1 MRIIPAI
8 DIINGKCVRLSQGN
22 YNLKTI
28 YGDNPL
34 DMAKRF
40 EDSGIRYLH
49 LVDLDGAKSN
59 SIVNHLVLEQIAL
72 KTSLKVDFGGGLK
85 SSKDIEK
92 AFDYGANQ
100 ITLGSLAVS
109 NPDLFFDLLERY
121 GYQKIILGADFLNGK
136 IKTNGWLE
144 DSGKDLINFID
155 DFVSRGVNYVIPT
168 DISKDG
174 MLKGP
179 SLSKYK
185 EILKNF
191 KDVSLIAS
199 GGISVIQDLEELKSI
214 GCEGAII
221 GKAIYENKI
230 DLKSLTQF
238 IEN

>member
-40 EDSGIRYLH
+40 EDSGNRYLH

-121 GYQKIILGADFLNGK
+121 GFQKIILGADFLNGK

-191 KDVSLIAS
+191 KNISLIAS

>member
-121 GYQKIILGADFLNGK
+121 GFQKIILGADFLNGK

-191 KDVSLIAS
+191 KNISLIAS

>member
-59 SIVNHLVLEQIAL
+59 SVVNHLVLEQIAL

-92 AFDYGANQ
+92 AFNYGANQ
-100 ITLGSLAVS
+100 ITLGSLAVY
-109 NPDLFFDLLERY
+109 NPDLFFDLLESY
-121 GYQKIILGADFLNGK
+121 GCQKIILGADFLNGK

-230 DLKSLTQF
+230 NLKSLTQF

>member
-59 SIVNHLVLEQIAL
+59 SIVNHIVLEQIAL

-92 AFDYGANQ
+92 AFGYGANQ

-109 NPDLFFDLLERY
+109 NPDLFFDLLENY
-121 GYQKIILGADFLNGK
+121 GCKKIILGADFLNGK

-155 DFVSRGVNYVIPT
+155 DFGSRGVNYVIPT

>member
-59 SIVNHLVLEQIAL
+59 SVVNHLVLEQIAL

-92 AFDYGANQ
+92 AFNYGANQ
-100 ITLGSLAVS
+100 ITLGSLAVY
-109 NPDLFFDLLERY
+109 NPDLFFDLLESY
-121 GYQKIILGADFLNGK
+121 GCQKIILGADFLNGK

-155 DFVSRGVNYVIPT
+155 DFVSRGVNYIIPT

-230 DLKSLTQF
+230 NLKSLTQF